1 MNNLTII
8 NHEGQRVID
17 SREVAEA
24 TGKLHKDL
32 LGSIRGYIQYLDGGN
47 FRSQDF
53 FIEST
58 YINSQN
64 KEQPCYLLTKKGCGM
79 VANKMTGEKG
89 VLFTAAYVTKF
100 EEMENN
106 QTVKLLSPT
115 EMMKLQLQ
123 VLEEQEKKI
132 SLVDKKVDNLENN
145 LPLFSGECKD
155 LQSVVKKIATKTLGG
170 YRSAAYIDNSI
181 RGKVYT
187 DIQQQLRREFG
198 VDRYEHIKRC
208 QLEVAKQIVKEYK
221 APLVLMEQIEL
232 VNSQVAI

>member
-1 MNNLTII
+1 MNELIKVDQDNLISARELHEFLESKQDFTTWIKSKIERYGFVENEDFTFHKFMEGKSWKHDYAITIDVAKELSMVENNEKGRQARRYFI
-8 NHEGQRVID
+8 QCEKSLKNNMKVLSPSEQLELHYKVIKEQENKID
-17 SREVAEA
+17 SIDR
-24 TGKLHKDL
+24 
-32 LGSIRGYIQYLDGGN
+32 
-47 FRSQDF
+47 
-53 FIEST
+53 
-58 YINSQN
+58 
-64 KEQPCYLLTKKGCGM
+64 
-79 VANKMTGEKG
+79 
-89 VLFTAAYVTKF
+89 
-100 EEMENN
+100 
-106 QTVKLLSPT
+106 
-115 EMMKLQLQ
+115 
-123 VLEEQEKKI
+123 
-132 SLVDKKVDNLENN
+132 KVDNLENN

-155 LQSVVKKIATKTLGG
+155 LQSVVKKVATKTLGG